1 MRCPTCDVPLDSLRV
16 GEIELDECPRCQGV
30 WFDRGELHAVL
41 TSRMALKAR
50 PRSVSSSPPREE
62 REPELFTELSSKA
75 SVQRLGQCSRCG
87 GLLME
92 QKSQDHALA
101 ACARCGGFW
110 VPETTFNALRVQQPT
125 PKPAQSAPSVK
136 GVQGAPGVQGAQGAQ
151 GVQGMQRARPA
162 PAVVL
167 RGRCPACDTPMRPE
181 DRQGQSYHRCTQCG
195 GIFLPRGG
203 LTFILSHAQGAFEPG
218 PEATE
223 GVREH
228 AGCPVCR
235 LVLRP
240 ISWQGKP
247 VRVWA
252 CTQCW
257 GTFAPATAL
266 NQLQNPKGVQ
276 QPGFQGVGGGL
287 WRMLDSVVEW
297 LVSPPKP
304 PQF

>member
-1 MRCPTCDVPLDSLRV
+1 ML
-16 GEIELDECPRCQGV
+16 
-30 WFDRGELHAVL
+30 
-41 TSRMALKAR
+41 
-50 PRSVSSSPPREE
+50 
-62 REPELFTELSSKA
+62 
-75 SVQRLGQCSRCG
+75 
-87 GLLME
+87 
-92 QKSQDHALA
+92 QKSQEHALA
-101 ACARCGGFW
+101 ACSRCGGFW
-110 VPETTFNALRVQQPT
+110 VPQDTFNALRAQHPA
-125 PKPAQSAPSVK
+125 PKPAQNAPSVQSEK
-136 GVQGAPGVQGAQGAQ
+136 GAQGMKGAQ
-151 GVQGMQRARPA
+151 GVKGAQEMKAAQDVKGALGAQKARPA
-162 PAVVL
+162 PAVAL
-167 RGRCPACDTPMRPE
+167 RGRCPACDTAMRPE
-181 DRQGQSYHRCTQCG
+181 DRQGQGYHRCTQCG
-195 GIFLPRGG
+195 GIFLPRGA
-203 LTFILSHAQGAFEPG
+203 LTFILSHAQGPFETGPG
-218 PEATE
+218 VTE

-257 GTFAPATAL
+257 GTFAPATTL
-266 NQLQNPKGVQ
+266 NQLQNPEGVQ